1 GSSWE
6 VYTDGTA
13 SQGSAVRA
21 IPNTGVLTRGNA
33 NGPRLD
39 YEVDFTTLGTYRL
52 WVRLGAPSSND
63 NSIHAGLDGV
73 SVTATASNSKGME
86 TNGGFAWTDQ
96 HNGSQFVDL
105 VVSTPGVHTINLW
118 MREDGVL
125 VDKII
130 MQITPSTP
138 TGEGPPA
145 TPTGNCVGG
154 PGTIMNQPPVAS
166 FSANGG
172 STPLEFNFD
181 ATSSYDPDG
190 IITSYA
196 WDFGDGNTGTGV
208 SVMHTYATT
217 GTYNVSLTITDDSMA
232 TDIATESIDVQFT
245 TSVDAQI
252 SGSSDDV
259 EEKNDTGNVD
269 MNSSDI
275 ELGEDGPSQTVG
287 LMFRNINIPQGA
299 VITSAYLEFT
309 VDEADSGP
317 TVVDIYAENTDNSS
331 DFTTANSSVSS
342 RSLTSAST
350 NWNIPAWNTIG
361 SVHQS
366 PDISAVVQE
375 VINRPGWAANNK
387 LSFIITGSGSRTA
400 ESYDGDAQA
409 AAKLHIEFGAPGSS
423 FAPRFAQNSG
433 TVNTLEKIDFKVYP
447 VPTSDRLTIE
457 FNSDVQMVQNIRII
471 DMVGREVKM
480 IENPDSKVLK
490 IDISNLNVGMYMIQS
505 ISGNQ
510 VVSKPFTIVR

>member
-1 GSSWE
+1 
-6 VYTDGTA
+6 
-13 SQGSAVRA
+13 
-21 IPNTGVLTRGNA
+21 
-33 NGPRLD
+33 
-39 YEVDFTTLGTYRL
+39 
-52 WVRLGAPSSND
+52 
-63 NSIHAGLDGV
+63 
-73 SVTATASNSKGME
+73 
-86 TNGGFAWTDQ
+86 
-96 HNGSQFVDL
+96 
-105 VVSTPGVHTINLW
+105 
-118 MREDGVL
+118 
-125 VDKII
+125 
-130 MQITPSTP
+130 
-138 TGEGPPA
+138 
-145 TPTGNCVGG
+145 
-154 PGTIMNQPPVAS
+154 MNQPPVAS

-196 WDFGDGNTGTGV
+196 WDFGDGNTGTGA

-317 TVVDIYAENTDNSS
+317 TVVDIYAENVDNSS